1 MDSSIQIGTISG
13 IPIRIHFT
21 FFLIIPIFAVII
33 GTQIDL
39 TVALVEQVFGL
50 AEPISTKYI
59 TTGFMPYVLGVILSF
74 LLFTGV
80 FLHELAHSWV
90 ALKKGMKVGSITLF
104 ILGGASE
111 IEDEISPNPRD
122 ELPMAIAGP
131 LMSLFL
137 GLVSEG
143 VAYASLLFIPND
155 ALAGLFFY
163 IFGYLG
169 ILNIILFAFNL
180 LPAFPMDGGR
190 VLRAILAFWLP
201 IDRATKIAAEI
212 GRIVAIIFGIIGVL
226 SFNLVLILI
235 AIFIYLGAGQ
245 EAAMVRYNLLLKG
258 LYVKD
263 AMSSPVKV
271 ISPDMPVHEVLAL
284 MQSTRHLGFP
294 VVERGA
300 LVGMVTLQDI
310 HTASQIDREALQAR
324 DIMTRE
330 VVTVAPDSDLYEA
343 LRILAPNTFGRIPV
357 VRDGEVVGIV
367 TRSDILKI
375 MELQEVRVTTT

>member
-1 MDSSIQIGTISG
+1 MDSSIQIGTIYG

-50 AEPISTKYI
+50 TEPISTEYI
-59 TTGFMPYVLGVILSF
+59 TTGVMPYILGIILSF

-212 GRIVAIIFGIIGVL
+212 GRIVAIIFGIVGVL

-235 AIFIYLGAGQ
+235 AVFIYLGAGQ

>member
-1 MDSSIQIGTISG
+1 MDSSIQIGTISN

-33 GTQIDL
+33 GSQIDL
-39 TVALVEQVFGL
+39 TVALVEQLFGL
-50 AEPISTKYI
+50 TEPINTEYI
-59 TTGFMPYVLGVILSF
+59 TTGFLPYVLGLILSF
-74 LLFTGV
+74 MLFTGV
-80 FLHELAHSWV
+80 LLHELAHSWV
-90 ALKKGMKVGSITLF
+90 ALSKGMKVGSITLF

-131 LMSLFL
+131 LMSLFI

-143 VAYASLLFIPND
+143 VAFASLLFISNA
-155 ALAGLFFY
+155 ALAGLLFY

-169 ILNIILFAFNL
+169 LLNIILFAFNL

-201 IDRATKIAAEI
+201 IERATKIAAEI
-212 GRIVAIIFGIIGVL
+212 GRVVAIIFGIIGLL
-226 SFNLVLILI
+226 SFNLILILI
-235 AIFIYLGAGQ
+235 AVFIYLGAGQ
-245 EAAMVRYNLLLKG
+245 EATMVRYNLLLKG
-258 LYVKD
+258 LQVKD
-263 AMSSPVKV
+263 AMASPVKV
-271 ISPDMPVHEVLAL
+271 ISPDTPVQEVIAL

-294 VVERGA
+294 VIERGA
-300 LVGMVTLQDI
+300 LVGMVTLHDI
-310 HTASQIDREALQAR
+310 HNAPQIDREALHAK

-330 VVTVAPDSDLYEA
+330 VVTIAPENDLYEA

-357 VRDGEVVGIV
+357 IKDGAVVGIV

>member
-1 MDSSIQIGTISG
+1 MDSSIQIGTISN

-33 GTQIDL
+33 GTQIEL

-50 AEPISTKYI
+50 TEPISTEYI
-59 TTGFMPYVLGVILSF
+59 TTGIMPYVLGVILSF

-80 FLHELAHSWV
+80 LLHELAHSLV

-143 VAYASLLFIPND
+143 VAYASLLFIPNAD
-155 ALAGLFFY
+155 LAGLFFY

-169 ILNIILFAFNL
+169 ILNIILFGFNL

-212 GRIVAIIFGIIGVL
+212 GRVIAIIFGIIGVL

-235 AIFIYLGAGQ
+235 AVFIYLGAGQ

-258 LYVKD
+258 LQVKD
-263 AMSSPVKV
+263 AMASPVKV
-271 ISPDMPVHEVLAL
+271 IAPDTTVQEVLAL

-294 VVERGA
+294 VVDRGM
-300 LVGMVTLQDI
+300 LVGMVTLHDI
-310 HTASQIDREALQAR
+310 HNASQIDREALQAK
-324 DIMTRE
+324 DIMTHE
-330 VVTVAPDSDLYEA
+330 VVTLAPESELYEA

-357 VRDGEVVGIV
+357 VRDGAVVGIL

>member
-1 MDSSIQIGTISG
+1 MDSSIQIGTIYG

-50 AEPISTKYI
+50 TEPISTEYI
-59 TTGFMPYVLGVILSF
+59 TTGVMPYILGLILSF

-190 VLRAILAFWLP
+190 VLRAILALWLP

-212 GRIVAIIFGIIGVL
+212 GRIVAIIFGIVGVL

-235 AIFIYLGAGQ
+235 AVFIYLGAGQ

-330 VVTVAPDSDLYEA
+330 VVTVAPDSDL
-343 LRILAPNTFGRIPV
+343 
-357 VRDGEVVGIV
+357 
-367 TRSDILKI
+367 
-375 MELQEVRVTTT
+375 

>member
-21 FFLIIPIFAVII
+21 FFLIIPIFAFII

-50 AEPISTKYI
+50 TEPISTEYI
-59 TTGFMPYVLGVILSF
+59 TTGVMPYVLGAILSF

-90 ALKKGMKVGSITLF
+90 ALRKGMKVGSITLF

-137 GLVSEG
+137 GIVSEG

-169 ILNIILFAFNL
+169 ILNIILFVFNL

-212 GRIVAIIFGIIGVL
+212 GRIVAIIFGIIGIL

-235 AIFIYLGAGQ
+235 AVFIYLGAGQ

-263 AMSSPVKV
+263 AMTSPVKV
-271 ISPDMPVHEVLAL
+271 ISPDMPIHEVLAL

-310 HTASQIDREALQAR
+310 HTAPQIDREALQAR

-330 VVTVAPDSDLYEA
+330 VVTVAPDSGLYEA